1 MFSFD
6 LDALVADVKE
16 FSKRVHYVDELF
28 RRSSAELKEHFAVRF
43 LVCGLPGPL
52 HDGPCV

>member
-16 FSKRVHYVDELF
+16 FAKRVHRVDDLVS
-28 RRSSAELKEHFAVRF
+28 RSSDDLKGHFEVGWVWASHVFASCCSR
-43 LVCGLPGPL
+43 
-52 HDGPCV
+52 